1 MKKVL
6 LPLVG
11 AGIFLLDESLKNYA
25 EENLQLGTEKK
36 LTGRIVLRRVH
47 NQGVGFELLSE
58 CPEEV
63 KKLSL
68 AVRSRSCCR
77 CRKRKNTGKAWADS
91 DRCRCVE

>member
-25 EENLQLGTEKK
+25 EENLQPGTEKK

-47 NQGVGFELLSE
+47 CEAAAAQA
-58 CPEEV
+58 
-63 KKLSL
+63 SL
-68 AVRSRSCCR
+68 PAL
-77 CRKRKNTGKAWADS
+77 NGKQ
-91 DRCRCVE
+91 V